1 MTKHLQQFNKCF
13 LGLSFLVLVAGCTEN
28 DLVSPEIQKNKEV
41 GTVIK
46 DDCPGT
52 ELFKI
57 QDNLLKIQA
66 EYMVELKN
74 TVGEE
79 RAGVIKQLQSLR
91 DKITINNKRLQ
102 PYTKQNCNDYR
113 QK

>member
-28 DLVSPEIQKNKEV
+28 DLVSPETKSKEV

-52 ELFKI
+52 ALFKI
-57 QDNLLKIQA
+57 QDNLLKRQA
-66 EYMVELKN
+66 EYVLELKH

-79 RAGVIKQLQSLR
+79 RAGIMKELQSLR
-91 DKITINNKRLQ
+91 EKITINDKRLQ
-102 PYTKQNCNDYR
+102 PYTTQNCIDYR